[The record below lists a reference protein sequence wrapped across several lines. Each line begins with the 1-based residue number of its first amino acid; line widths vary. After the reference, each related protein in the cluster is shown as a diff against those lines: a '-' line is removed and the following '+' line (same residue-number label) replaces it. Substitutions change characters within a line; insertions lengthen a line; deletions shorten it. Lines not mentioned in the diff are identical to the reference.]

1 MRWRAG
7 LVPLVVREW
16 FRLAVYDF
24 CDRNGVLI
32 RPIGE
37 IHENAAGFCGDADT
51 GHLLVRKTSD
61 LVEICGG
68 DERSDKR
75 KREGKVNPHKTD
87 SPLVPGPDDRCAK
100 HDISQNL
107 SLPTRE
113 SRLSSELID
122 KERKRL
128 TCVSATRTKT
138 AVRRG
143 WNSDPNFAADLLLRG
158 CI

>member
-1 MRWRAG
+1 MSWRAR

-32 RPIGE
+32 RPIGK

-51 GHLLVRKTSD
+51 GHLLVRKTSH

-75 KREGKVNPHKTD
+75 KREGKANPHKTD
-87 SPLVPGPDDRCAK
+87 SPLVPGRMTVALNTT
-100 HDISQNL
+100 SVRT
-107 SLPTRE
+107 SLYRH
-113 SRLSSELID
+113 
-122 KERKRL
+122 
-128 TCVSATRTKT
+128 VSL
-138 AVRRG
+138 VYH
-143 WNSDPNFAADLLLRG
+143 PN
-158 CI
+158 